1 MNEKNE
7 KNGGFEKP
15 EPNKNDAI
23 SNFTNV
29 KNLEKNKKRSQK
41 KISSEQSQNYNNT
54 TTKFTTFEFK
64 FEAILKEIHYKFEYL
79 NLLVMDQHKIFGKD
93 KGELIYLLINRNS
106 TSNNNSKNAISSR
119 EEDTIIK
126 PAIKTENTDNSI
138 SFSEE
143 DVSIKPVIKQEN
155 TDQVKYNENLNILD
169 ESQTMLKINEDEN
182 ERYIISKDSNLNLNK
197 KRKRSPEKKPGKK
210 NKKKKNSKNN

>member
-1 MNEKNE
+1 MNE

-29 KNLEKNKKRSQK
+29 KNLERNKKRSQK
-41 KISSEQSQNYNNT
+41 KINSEQSQNYNNI
-54 TTKFTTFEFK
+54 TTKFTTCELK
-64 FEAILKEIHYKFEYL
+64 FEAILEEIHYNFENL
-79 NLLVMDQHKIFGKD
+79 NLLVIDQYKLSKKD
-93 KGELIYLLINRNS
+93 IRDLIYFLNNINS
-106 TSNNNSKNAISSR
+106 TSNNNSENSISLR
-119 EEDTIIK
+119 EEDTVIK
-126 PAIKTENTDNSI
+126 PAIKPENTDNSI

-143 DVSIKPVIKQEN
+143 DISIKPVIKQEN

-182 ERYIISKDSNLNLNK
+182 ERYILSKDSNLNLNK
-197 KRKRSPEKKPGKK
+197 KRKKSHEKKPGKK